1 VCGAVARSL
10 FALVALVALGALFL
24 LASCAG
30 TSLLGPGAE
39 VSYSGEWKIS
49 RSTDSVSGE
58 KTADIQLISSATSHG
73 SYSFPGAAKLQ
84 LVCFKGQPMV
94 HFQFGFQIGSKADSE
109 ISYRFDDKSTH
120 AIKPHILRGLEIMV
134 IEDKGE
140 VAQLMKEL
148 AAANTLYVTI
158 NSLAKGG
165 STASFNV
172 AGASAAID
180 LVHKACHS

>member
-1 VCGAVARSL
+1 MAA
-10 FALVALVALGALFL
+10 
-24 LASCAG
+24 
-30 TSLLGPGAE
+30 
-39 VSYSGEWKIS
+39 
-49 RSTDSVSGE
+49 
-58 KTADIQLISSATSHG
+58 
-73 SYSFPGAAKLQ
+73 SFPGAAKLQ